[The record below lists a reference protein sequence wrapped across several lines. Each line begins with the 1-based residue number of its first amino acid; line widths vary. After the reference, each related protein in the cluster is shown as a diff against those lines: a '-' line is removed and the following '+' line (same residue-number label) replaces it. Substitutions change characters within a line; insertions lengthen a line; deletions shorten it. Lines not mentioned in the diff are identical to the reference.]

1 MPTSDQRQRSREAG
15 MGRFRDR
22 GMVTAELAV
31 SILAALALLSLLSWG
46 IGLIVLQLRCGDT
59 AAEVARQAARGDE
72 AGIARAKR
80 DAPDGSV
87 IMIDKSGDTT
97 IVTVRLEA
105 RPMSALVPA
114 VPLTASAEVVTEP
127 GESG

>member
-1 MPTSDQRQRSREAG
+1 
-15 MGRFRDR
+15 
-22 GMVTAELAV
+22 MVTAELAV

-46 IGLIVLQLRCGDT
+46 IGLIVLQLQCGDT

-72 AGIARAKR
+72 TGIARAKQ
-80 DAPDGSV
+80 DAPDDAV
-87 IMIDKSGDTT
+87 IMIDRSGNTT

-105 RPMSALVPA
+105 RPLSALVPA